1 MKGLINKLGNN
12 KETALLMIVF
22 LLLFAAM
29 IFLSKAEW

>member
-1 MKGLINKLGNN
+1 MKWLINKLGNN
-12 KETALLMIVF
+12 KETALLVIVF